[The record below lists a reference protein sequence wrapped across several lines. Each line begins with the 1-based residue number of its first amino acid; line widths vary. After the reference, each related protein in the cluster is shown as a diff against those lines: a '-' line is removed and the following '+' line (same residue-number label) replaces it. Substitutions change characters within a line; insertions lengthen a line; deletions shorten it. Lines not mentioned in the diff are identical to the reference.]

1 MMFGRPKV
9 TSASALCAEGL
20 VLVTMSLF
28 LLMLRSDIVT
38 NKQFRHLKLN
48 DITFNNLSDIAFNNA
63 FDDGVDLSKMSLSPL
78 RSDIKVTFEVAM
90 IDSERS
96 ILPNCNR
103 VFVIMFLEREPIAK
117 SKMHPVS
124 RRAKRSRVV
133 DQFWKLSS

>member
-48 DITFNNLSDIAFNNA
+48 DITFNNLSDITFNNLSDIAFNNA
-63 FDDGVDLSKMSLSPL
+63 FDDGVDLSKMSFSPL

-103 VFVIMFLEREPIAK
+103 VFVIKTLNFI
-117 SKMHPVS
+117 
-124 RRAKRSRVV
+124 
-133 DQFWKLSS
+133 